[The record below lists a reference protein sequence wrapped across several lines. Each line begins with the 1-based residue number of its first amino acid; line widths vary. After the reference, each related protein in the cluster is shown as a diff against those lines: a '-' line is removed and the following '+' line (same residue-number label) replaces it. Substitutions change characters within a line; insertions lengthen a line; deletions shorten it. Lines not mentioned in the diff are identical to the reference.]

1 MTKGNRVSEKAVGA
15 YTFWLD
21 IDVGDTKAQ
30 EGKGYVTQQEALG
43 ALRDFC
49 AATGLPRPSPVI
61 SSGYGVHVY
70 WLMSEFVPRERWL
83 EAARMLKALTIAH
96 KLLVD
101 QSRTA
106 DIASVLRPVGTRNF
120 KNPAMPQTVAAL
132 HPRDGAPPR
141 RVDLA
146 KFEVLLDAAVHA
158 LPQAAALIAPDDERA
173 GSRTVPPPVNRVNA
187 AIIQTML
194 DALPDAFA
202 TEENRWFRVGLA
214 LHYFDRGAVGLAL
227 WRKFSMRCPH
237 KAALTDFEK
246 RWTYFNRDYRG
257 GRPITLGWLWMQ
269 ATAHDWFPP
278 CRWDRSRRSTRSTP
292 R

>member
-1 MTKGNRVSEKAVGA
+1 
-15 YTFWLD
+15 
-21 IDVGDTKAQ
+21 
-30 EGKGYVTQQEALG
+30 
-43 ALRDFC
+43 
-49 AATGLPRPSPVI
+49 
-61 SSGYGVHVY
+61 
-70 WLMSEFVPRERWL
+70 
-83 EAARMLKALTIAH
+83 MLKALTIAH

-158 LPQAAALIAPDDERA
+158 LPQAAAIVAGDDEMADSGNATRK
-173 GSRTVPPPVNRVNA
+173 PPPVNRVNA

-194 DALPDAFA
+194 DALPDPFA
-202 TEENRWFRVGLA
+202 AEENLWFRVGLA

-227 WRKFSMRCPH
+227 WRKFSMRCHH

-246 RWTYFNRDYRG
+246 RWTYFNRDTYE

-269 ATAHDWFPP
+269 ATAHDWLPP
-278 CRWDRSRRSTRSTP
+278 CRWDRSRRNARSTP